1 MNKLSILMRRLGCA
15 AMATTLVLSGPVM
28 AQTKL
33 GDLPPLASVD
43 VPGNLALALS
53 VEFPTA
59 VSNTHLDKTYQQAT
73 TYIGYFDP
81 DKCYTYQYSA
91 VQDDRYFQPAGLAS
105 NHACVGKW
113 SGNFLNWATMQTIDP
128 FRWAL
133 TGGYRVVDTEFKTVL
148 EKANASG
155 QGGTGNFPDRTI
167 TANISSAT
175 PLAWGTLKLRIQGL
189 RNKLFFTS
197 TGDNNAVTTGTQ
209 WGSGAALNAK
219 TVYEVDVRVR
229 VCDDSQAA
237 GKLEANCVKYKSSY
251 KPEGLVQRYSDKIRF
266 SAFGYLNE
274 GGNNRDGG
282 VMRAAMKY
290 VGPTVTEPGMAP
302 KTNAVA
308 EWDATTGVMVKNPDK
323 TDADSTA
330 AAWGISIADS
340 GVMNYVNKFG
350 QIVGNS
356 YKSNDPVGE
365 LYYATLRYFRNLGNV
380 ASYSNP
386 NTTDTATRITYA
398 DGFPVIT
405 NWKDP
410 ILYSCQKNFV
420 LGIGD
425 VNTHADRNLPGKN
438 TTGKSEPAKPA
449 EVTADTGVDAMAYT
463 SMVGALENISPD
475 LAGQQPYNGC
485 CSNNGALMAGLA
497 YHANTQDIRPD
508 LTGKQTVKTYW
519 LDVLEYQT
527 YKPTNQFYLATKYGG
542 FKVPDGYDVNTAKAS
557 DFANNV
563 SWWHTGP
570 DTDVVGTQL
579 RPDTYYTSAK
589 ADQMV
594 VGLTS
599 AFASIVSDL
608 AAPSSSFRTASNIVP
623 SGTTSYGSNFD
634 PKNWTG
640 NVWAAAV
647 NEVKEPIVYDTVAWN
662 FQDRLYEQT
671 GGDASKRRIVTYRP
685 DIGRGVSF
693 QYGSLNAAQK
703 TAIDPTWTDAAD
715 GELYLNWLRG
725 DQSQEQNAVDS
736 NSSRAFRVR
745 QSNRMVADIGQSG
758 VVVLGPPESADRGL
772 SSAAN
777 PGYAEYAST
786 YSNRTNI
793 VVAAANNGMVHVING
808 AQSPSDGGG
817 TELFAFVPNA
827 TFAGPDNTPSV
838 SGLAAVG
845 KPKYDHRYL
854 INGNIALGD
863 VDFKRTDG
871 SSLTK
876 NEWHS
881 IAVGTLGKGGRS
893 VYALDLT
900 TALDVK
906 SEADA
911 VNRVMW
917 EFTDPQMGLS
927 FGKPVITRL
936 AKYGWV
942 VVVGSGMNT
951 SDGKGAFYILNART
965 GAVIK
970 RIALP
975 SSGTYKDDGTTSAP
989 TGLAYIEPSY
999 LDRRSMEAEALYAG
1013 DLHGNVWRLDVSS
1026 PTGDYLP
1033 PVKIAK
1039 LTDANNNELNVT
1051 SRAIPVVD
1059 SLGRRWVVVGT
1070 GRLYT
1075 ADDTNDLTNN
1085 RIYAIRD
1092 GNETGYFSAAQL
1104 PPGVSWP
1111 ILESNKTRHDLQDY
1125 SLGIPLAN
1133 DKVGYFLDLTANM
1146 KVAGYRVVIDP
1157 ATNPGID
1164 YVAFSASLP
1173 RSGGDGGC
1181 SGTALSQPFAFDLVN
1196 GTVTKYTL
1204 QNWFVTDIGF
1214 VTDQKNGEVE
1224 IAISGNLPQ
1233 SGGPFSNGDTVFR
1246 TPNSTNAVTN
1256 NRLINWREIPLR
1268 N

>member
-59 VSNTHLDKTYQQAT
+59 VSNTHLDKTYRQAT

-81 DKCYTYQYSA
+81 DKCYTYQYSTI
-91 VQDDRYFQPAGLAS
+91 QDDRYFQPAGLAS

-133 TGGYRVVDTEFKTVL
+133 TGGYRVVDTEFKTVI

-155 QGGTGNFPDRTI
+155 QGGTDNFPDRTI

-175 PLAWGTLKLRIQGL
+175 PLAWGTLKLRVQGL
-189 RNKLFFTS
+189 RNRLFFTS

-209 WGSGAALNAK
+209 WGSGAKVDAK

-251 KPEGLVQRYSDKIRF
+251 KPEGLIQRYSDKIRF

-274 GGNNRDGG
+274 AGNNRDGG
-282 VMRAAMKY
+282 VMRARMKY

-302 KTNAVA
+302 KTNSVA
-308 EWDATTGVMVKNPDK
+308 EWDATTGVMVKRPDK
-323 TDADSTA
+323 VDADATQT
-330 AAWGISIADS
+330 AWGITISDS

-386 NTTDTATRITYA
+386 NTTDTATRTTYA

-405 NWKDP
+405 AWTDP

-449 EVTADTGVDAMAYT
+449 EVAADTGVDAVTYT
-463 SMVGALENISPD
+463 NLVGALENITPS
-475 LAGQQPYNGC
+475 LAGQQPYGGC

-497 YHANTQDIRPD
+497 YHANTQDIRAD
-508 LTGKQTVKTYW
+508 LPGKQTVKTYW

-527 YKPTNQFYLATKYGG
+527 YEPTNQFYLATKYGG

-563 SWWHTGP
+563 TWWHTGP

-608 AAPSSSFRTASNIVP
+608 AAPSSSFRTAGNIVP
-623 SGTTSYGSNFD
+623 SGSASYGTNFD

-640 NVWAAAV
+640 NVWAAPV
-647 NEVKEPIVYDTVAWN
+647 NTVAEPIVYNAVRWN
-662 FQDRLYEQT
+662 FQDRLYEQMGT
-671 GGDASKRRIVTYRP
+671 DASKRRIVTYRP
-685 DIGRGVSF
+685 DTGQGVSF
-693 QYGSLNAAQK
+693 QYGSLSATQK
-703 TAIDPTWTDAAD
+703 SNINPTWTDADD
-715 GELYLNWLRG
+715 GELYLKWLRG
-725 DQSQEQNAVDS
+725 DQSQEQNAVDT

-758 VVVLGPPESADRGL
+758 VVVLGPPETGERGL

-777 PGYAEYAST
+777 PGYSEYAKT
-786 YSNRTNI
+786 YAERPNI
-793 VVAAANNGMVHVING
+793 VLAGANNGMVHVING
-808 AQSPSDGGG
+808 ALNPNDGGG
-817 TELFAFVPNA
+817 LELFAFVPNA
-827 TFAGPDNTPSV
+827 AFAGPDNDPST
-838 SGLAAVG
+838 SGLASVG
-845 KPKYDHRYL
+845 KPKYEHRYL
-854 INGNIALGD
+854 VNGDIAVGD

-871 SSLTK
+871 SGLDK

-906 SEADA
+906 TEADA
-911 VNRVMW
+911 ARRVLW
-917 EFTDPQMGLS
+917 EFTDPGMGLS

-965 GAVIK
+965 GAVLK
-970 RIALP
+970 RVALP
-975 SSGTYKDDGTTSAP
+975 SSGSYKDDGTTSAP
-989 TGLAYIEPSY
+989 TGLAYIEPAY
-999 LDRRSMEAEALYAG
+999 LDRRSMEAESLYAG

-1026 PTGDYLP
+1026 PTGDYSS

-1039 LTDANNNELNVT
+1039 LTDADNNELNVT

-1075 ADDTNDLTNN
+1075 ADDTNDLSKN

-1092 GNETGYFSAAQL
+1092 GSATAYFTSTQL
-1104 PPGVSWP
+1104 PVGVSWP

-1125 SLGIPLAN
+1125 ALNTPLAN
-1133 DKVGYFLDLTANM
+1133 NKAGYFLDLTSDM

-1157 ATNPGID
+1157 ATNPGYD
-1164 YVAFSASLP
+1164 LVGFSASLP

-1181 SGTALSQPFAFDLVN
+1181 SGTALSQPYEFDLVN
-1196 GTVTKYTL
+1196 GGVIKYAL
-1204 QNWFVTDIGF
+1204 QNFFVTNIGY
-1214 VTDQKNGEVE
+1214 VANSQTGQPEV
-1224 IAISGNLPQ
+1224 AISGNLPQ
-1233 SGGPFSNGDTVFR
+1233 TGDTFTNGDKVFR
-1246 TPNSTNAVTN
+1246 RTTPVTPTTT